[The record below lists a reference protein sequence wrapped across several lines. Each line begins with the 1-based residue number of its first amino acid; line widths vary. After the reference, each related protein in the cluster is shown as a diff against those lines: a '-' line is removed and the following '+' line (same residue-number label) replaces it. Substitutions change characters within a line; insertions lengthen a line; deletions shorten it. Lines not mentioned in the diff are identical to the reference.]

1 MKLTHLISLGA
12 ALLSLAAA
20 PFVSAQDAPA
30 GKKSIVLTKITA
42 TDAVAKRMA
51 NQGVTLSIDSVLQ
64 ALDTQVYDRL
74 VNSRRFNVF
83 DRSDAD
89 ALLQEA
95 GATGATFAFSKA
107 DYVVTIRVDSFN
119 DRLETRKFAS
129 LNKTVTARVI
139 EASAVAKVTVGSTGL
154 AVGTANVQVLV
165 RDTENLSASTVQ
177 KVGEATDALIN
188 QATRDLA
195 EKLTVRAIDFIYPA
209 RVIAKRDKTVTINR
223 NDTSGIKVGQVWE
236 VLALGDELV
245 DPDTGEKSREEVFV
259 GTVKISRVTPQNSQ
273 AEIIEDTGIDKLA
286 IVRLKTDVAP
296 AEAE

>member
-1 MKLTHLISLGA
+1 MKLNNWISLGA
-12 ALLSLAAA
+12 TLLALAAA
-20 PFVSAQDAPA
+20 PFVSAQEAA
-30 GKKSIVLTKITA
+30 GKKSLVLTKITA
-42 TDAVAKRMA
+42 TDAVSKRMA
-51 NQGVTLSIDSVLQ
+51 NQGVTLSIESVLQ

-74 VNSRRFNVF
+74 VNSRRFNIF

-89 ALLQEA
+89 ALLAEA

-107 DYVVTIRVDSFN
+107 DYVLTIRLDSFN

-139 EASAVAKVTVGSTGL
+139 EASGVAKVTVGSTGL
-154 AVGTANVQVLV
+154 AVGTANVQILV
-165 RDTENLSASTVQ
+165 RDTENLSSSTIN

-188 QATRDLA
+188 QATRELA
-195 EKLTVRAIDFIYPA
+195 EKLTIRAIDFIYPA
-209 RVIAKRDKTVTINR
+209 RILSKRDKTVTINR

-259 GTVKISRVTPQNSQ
+259 GTIKVTRVTPQNTQ

-286 IVRLKTDVAP
+286 IVRLKTDVAEP
-296 AEAE
+296 EAE